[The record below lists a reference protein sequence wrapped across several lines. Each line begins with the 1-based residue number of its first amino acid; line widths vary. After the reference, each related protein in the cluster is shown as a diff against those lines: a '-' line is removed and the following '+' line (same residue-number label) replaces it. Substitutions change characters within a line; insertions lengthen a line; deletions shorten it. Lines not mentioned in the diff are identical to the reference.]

1 MWSGDFHYGDLL
13 DFLEAKKPMIVIG
26 QDYPASI
33 LYGIKNM
40 QNWAVILCEPTALGL
55 DSKDPADRKFSTS
68 QLMTNFEEVLYQI
81 EVKKAEDPDFD
92 EEAYLPDFILYT
104 GGNIVSKRL
113 KQFLRKAAQ
122 KAQVWRVSKDGDYI
136 DTFMRTDRIFQ
147 MR

>member
-1 MWSGDFHYGDLL
+1 
-13 DFLEAKKPMIVIG
+13 
-26 QDYPASI
+26 
-33 LYGIKNM
+33 
-40 QNWAVILCEPTALGL
+40 
-55 DSKDPADRKFSTS
+55 
-68 QLMTNFEEVLYQI
+68 MTNFEEVLYQI

-136 DTFMRTDRIFQ
+136 DTFMPDFPGKCASAGRCNDLLRAEIS
-147 MR
+147 R